1 MQFNKLKTIAAA
13 ALSVAMLF
21 SAAACGTS
29 DKAGDSGSDKG
40 GSSKSVTI
48 TSYDVSSV
56 KKDDA
61 IAALLPESVTKDGK
75 LTIGT
80 NPSYAPAEF
89 LDADGKTQIGYDMDL
104 ARAMGNIFGLDTEI
118 VSSNFDTIIPA
129 IGSKY
134 DLGIAAFTIT
144 KERMESVDFV
154 SYFTAGMGYAV
165 AAGNPKNVDEN
176 DLCGLNVAVETGTVE
191 EEAINKTAKQCKA
204 DGKKDITIQSSKQQT
219 DATTAV
225 VTGKADVFFADSPVV
240 GYAIAQTDGQLEQL
254 GKDFDEVPNA
264 IAIKKG
270 CTKAADAAAALGAI
284 EEAADE
290 ILDAG
295 KVPVLLGGEHLVT
308 LGAVRAAAK
317 KYPDLH
323 IVHFDAHAD
332 LREDYLGEKLSHA
345 SVIRRCWDILGDG
358 RIFQFAIRSG
368 SREEM
373 YWSRGHTTMEK
384 FRADTIEKTVREI
397 AGAPVYVTLDL
408 DAVDPSEFP
417 GTGTPEAGGLRFTE
431 LLSALLVLRPL
442 HVAAFDI
449 CELSPHYDHSGA
461 STALA
466 CKTLREM
473 LLAYCW

>member
-1 MQFNKLKTIAAA
+1 MQFNQLKTIAAA

-29 DKAGDSGSDKG
+29 DKADAGTDSDKG
-40 GSSKSVTI
+40 VSSKSVTI

-104 ARAMGNIFGLDTEI
+104 ARAMGNIFGLETEI

-270 CTKAADAAAALGAI
+270 DSQTTEAVQKAMQKLMDDGTYTK
-284 EEAADE
+284 
-290 ILDAG
+290 ILQHWG
-295 KVPVLLGGEHLVT
+295 VE
-308 LGAVRAAAK
+308 
-317 KYPDLH
+317 
-323 IVHFDAHAD
+323 
-332 LREDYLGEKLSHA
+332 
-345 SVIRRCWDILGDG
+345 
-358 RIFQFAIRSG
+358 
-368 SREEM
+368 
-373 YWSRGHTTMEK
+373 
-384 FRADTIEKTVREI
+384 
-397 AGAPVYVTLDL
+397 
-408 DAVDPSEFP
+408 
-417 GTGTPEAGGLRFTE
+417 
-431 LLSALLVLRPL
+431 
-442 HVAAFDI
+442 
-449 CELSPHYDHSGA
+449 SGA
-461 STALA
+461 LDKAEVNPA
-466 CKTLREM
+466 VE
-473 LLAYCW
+473 

>member
-1 MQFNKLKTIAAA
+1 MQSTKLKSIMAI
-13 ALSVAMLF
+13 ALSSAMLF
-21 SAAACGTS
+21 ATAACGTS
-29 DKAGDSGSDKG
+29 DKADAGTDSDKG
-40 GSSKSVTI
+40 SDAATI

-56 KKDDA
+56 EKDDT

-191 EEAINKTAKQCKA
+191 EEAINKTAKA

-270 CTKAADAAAALGAI
+270 DSQTTEAVQKAMQKLMDDGTYTK
-284 EEAADE
+284 
-290 ILDAG
+290 ILQHWG
-295 KVPVLLGGEHLVT
+295 VE
-308 LGAVRAAAK
+308 
-317 KYPDLH
+317 
-323 IVHFDAHAD
+323 
-332 LREDYLGEKLSHA
+332 
-345 SVIRRCWDILGDG
+345 
-358 RIFQFAIRSG
+358 
-368 SREEM
+368 
-373 YWSRGHTTMEK
+373 
-384 FRADTIEKTVREI
+384 
-397 AGAPVYVTLDL
+397 
-408 DAVDPSEFP
+408 
-417 GTGTPEAGGLRFTE
+417 
-431 LLSALLVLRPL
+431 
-442 HVAAFDI
+442 
-449 CELSPHYDHSGA
+449 SGA
-461 STALA
+461 LDKAEINPA
-466 CKTLREM
+466 VE
-473 LLAYCW
+473 

>member
-1 MQFNKLKTIAAA
+1 MQAGKALKTAAA
-13 ALSVAMLF
+13 FMLSVAML
-21 SAAACGTS
+21 ATGAACGTS
-29 DKAGDSGSDKG
+29 DDSDASASKS
-40 GSSKSVTI
+40 SSKSSELTG
-48 TSYDVSSV
+48 YDVSGV

-61 IAALLPESVTKDGK
+61 IAKMLPDYVTKDGK

-104 ARAMGNIFGLDTEI
+104 ARAMGNIFGLETEI

-165 AAGNPKNVDEN
+165 ATGNPKNVDEN

-254 GKDFDEVPNA
+254 GKGFDEVPNA

-270 CTKAADAAAALGAI
+270 DSQTTEAVQKAMQKLMDDGTYTK
-284 EEAADE
+284 
-290 ILDAG
+290 ILQHWG
-295 KVPVLLGGEHLVT
+295 VE
-308 LGAVRAAAK
+308 
-317 KYPDLH
+317 
-323 IVHFDAHAD
+323 
-332 LREDYLGEKLSHA
+332 
-345 SVIRRCWDILGDG
+345 
-358 RIFQFAIRSG
+358 
-368 SREEM
+368 
-373 YWSRGHTTMEK
+373 
-384 FRADTIEKTVREI
+384 
-397 AGAPVYVTLDL
+397 
-408 DAVDPSEFP
+408 
-417 GTGTPEAGGLRFTE
+417 
-431 LLSALLVLRPL
+431 
-442 HVAAFDI
+442 
-449 CELSPHYDHSGA
+449 SGA
-461 STALA
+461 LDKAEINPA
-466 CKTLREM
+466 VE
-473 LLAYCW
+473 

>member
-1 MQFNKLKTIAAA
+1 MQSTKLKSIMAI
-13 ALSVAMLF
+13 ALSSAMLF
-21 SAAACGTS
+21 ATAACGTS
-29 DKAGDSGSDKG
+29 DKADAGTDSAKGSDAA
-40 GSSKSVTI
+40 TI

-56 KKDDA
+56 EKDDT

-204 DGKKDITIQSSKQQT
+204 DGKKDITSQSSKQQT
-219 DATTAV
+219 DATTA
-225 VTGKADVFFADSPVV
+225 SPVV

-270 CTKAADAAAALGAI
+270 DSQTTEAVQKAMQKLMDDGTYTK
-284 EEAADE
+284 
-290 ILDAG
+290 ILQHWG
-295 KVPVLLGGEHLVT
+295 VE
-308 LGAVRAAAK
+308 
-317 KYPDLH
+317 
-323 IVHFDAHAD
+323 
-332 LREDYLGEKLSHA
+332 
-345 SVIRRCWDILGDG
+345 
-358 RIFQFAIRSG
+358 
-368 SREEM
+368 
-373 YWSRGHTTMEK
+373 
-384 FRADTIEKTVREI
+384 
-397 AGAPVYVTLDL
+397 
-408 DAVDPSEFP
+408 
-417 GTGTPEAGGLRFTE
+417 
-431 LLSALLVLRPL
+431 
-442 HVAAFDI
+442 
-449 CELSPHYDHSGA
+449 SGA
-461 STALA
+461 LDKAEINPA
-466 CKTLREM
+466 VE
-473 LLAYCW
+473 

>member
-1 MQFNKLKTIAAA
+1 ME
-13 ALSVAMLF
+13 
-21 SAAACGTS
+21 
-29 DKAGDSGSDKG
+29 
-40 GSSKSVTI
+40 
-48 TSYDVSSV
+48 
-56 KKDDA
+56 KDDT

-104 ARAMGNIFGLDTEI
+104 ARAMGNIFGLETEI

-165 AAGNPKNVDEN
+165 ATGNPKNVDEN

-191 EEAINKTAKQCKA
+191 EEA

-270 CTKAADAAAALGAI
+270 DSQTTEAVQKAMQKLMDDGTYTK
-284 EEAADE
+284 
-290 ILDAG
+290 ILQHWG
-295 KVPVLLGGEHLVT
+295 VE
-308 LGAVRAAAK
+308 
-317 KYPDLH
+317 
-323 IVHFDAHAD
+323 
-332 LREDYLGEKLSHA
+332 
-345 SVIRRCWDILGDG
+345 
-358 RIFQFAIRSG
+358 
-368 SREEM
+368 
-373 YWSRGHTTMEK
+373 
-384 FRADTIEKTVREI
+384 
-397 AGAPVYVTLDL
+397 
-408 DAVDPSEFP
+408 
-417 GTGTPEAGGLRFTE
+417 
-431 LLSALLVLRPL
+431 
-442 HVAAFDI
+442 
-449 CELSPHYDHSGA
+449 SGA
-461 STALA
+461 LDKAEINPA
-466 CKTLREM
+466 VE
-473 LLAYCW
+473 

>member
-1 MQFNKLKTIAAA
+1 MQSKKLKTIAAA
-13 ALSVAMLF
+13 ALSAAMLF
-21 SAAACGTS
+21 TAAACGTTDEATS
-29 DKAGDSGSDKG
+29 GSDSGS
-40 GSSKSVTI
+40 GSGETKTI

-104 ARAMGNIFGLDTEI
+104 AHALGNVFGLKTEI

-154 SYFTAGMGYAV
+154 SYFTSGMAYAV
-165 AAGNPKNVDEN
+165 AKGNPNKVDAS

-191 EEAINKTAKQCKA
+191 EDAINETAKQCKA

-254 GKDFDEVPNA
+254 GKDFDSVPNA

-270 CTKAADAAAALGAI
+270 DTGTTEAVQKAMQKLMDDGTYGKILKHWGVESGALTKA
-284 EEAADE
+284 EVNPNVE
-290 ILDAG
+290 
-295 KVPVLLGGEHLVT
+295 
-308 LGAVRAAAK
+308 
-317 KYPDLH
+317 
-323 IVHFDAHAD
+323 
-332 LREDYLGEKLSHA
+332 
-345 SVIRRCWDILGDG
+345 
-358 RIFQFAIRSG
+358 
-368 SREEM
+368 
-373 YWSRGHTTMEK
+373 
-384 FRADTIEKTVREI
+384 
-397 AGAPVYVTLDL
+397 
-408 DAVDPSEFP
+408 
-417 GTGTPEAGGLRFTE
+417 
-431 LLSALLVLRPL
+431 
-442 HVAAFDI
+442 
-449 CELSPHYDHSGA
+449 
-461 STALA
+461 
-466 CKTLREM
+466 
-473 LLAYCW
+473 

>member
-1 MQFNKLKTIAAA
+1 MQSTKLKSIMAI
-13 ALSVAMLF
+13 ALSSAMLF
-21 SAAACGTS
+21 ATAACGTS
-29 DKAGDSGSDKG
+29 DKADAGTDSAKGSDAA
-40 GSSKSVTI
+40 TI

-56 KKDDA
+56 EKDDT

-134 DLGIAAFTIT
+134 DLGIAAFTI
-144 KERMESVDFV
+144 
-154 SYFTAGMGYAV
+154 MGYAV

-270 CTKAADAAAALGAI
+270 DSQTAEAVQKAMQKLMDDGTYTK
-284 EEAADE
+284 
-290 ILDAG
+290 ILQHWG
-295 KVPVLLGGEHLVT
+295 VE
-308 LGAVRAAAK
+308 
-317 KYPDLH
+317 
-323 IVHFDAHAD
+323 
-332 LREDYLGEKLSHA
+332 
-345 SVIRRCWDILGDG
+345 
-358 RIFQFAIRSG
+358 
-368 SREEM
+368 
-373 YWSRGHTTMEK
+373 
-384 FRADTIEKTVREI
+384 
-397 AGAPVYVTLDL
+397 
-408 DAVDPSEFP
+408 
-417 GTGTPEAGGLRFTE
+417 
-431 LLSALLVLRPL
+431 
-442 HVAAFDI
+442 
-449 CELSPHYDHSGA
+449 SGA
-461 STALA
+461 LDKAEINPA
-466 CKTLREM
+466 VE
-473 LLAYCW
+473 

>member
-1 MQFNKLKTIAAA
+1 MQAGKALKTAAA
-13 ALSVAMLF
+13 FMLSVAML
-21 SAAACGTS
+21 ATGAACGTS
-29 DKAGDSGSDKG
+29 DDSDASASKS
-40 GSSKSVTI
+40 SSKSSELTG
-48 TSYDVSSV
+48 YDVSGV

-61 IAALLPESVTKDGK
+61 IAKMLPDYVTKDGK

-240 GYAIAQTDGQLEQL
+240 GYAIAQQMVG
-254 GKDFDEVPNA
+254 
-264 IAIKKG
+264 
-270 CTKAADAAAALGAI
+270 
-284 EEAADE
+284 EE
-290 ILDAG
+290 
-295 KVPVLLGGEHLVT
+295 H
-308 LGAVRAAAK
+308 
-317 KYPDLH
+317 DLSLIH
-323 IVHFDAHAD
+323 I
-332 LREDYLGEKLSHA
+332 
-345 SVIRRCWDILGDG
+345 
-358 RIFQFAIRSG
+358 
-368 SREEM
+368 
-373 YWSRGHTTMEK
+373 
-384 FRADTIEKTVREI
+384 
-397 AGAPVYVTLDL
+397 
-408 DAVDPSEFP
+408 
-417 GTGTPEAGGLRFTE
+417 
-431 LLSALLVLRPL
+431 
-442 HVAAFDI
+442 
-449 CELSPHYDHSGA
+449 
-461 STALA
+461 
-466 CKTLREM
+466 
-473 LLAYCW
+473 

>member
-1 MQFNKLKTIAAA
+1 MQAGKALKTAAA
-13 ALSVAMLF
+13 FMLSVAML
-21 SAAACGTS
+21 ATGAACGTS
-29 DKAGDSGSDKG
+29 DDSDASASKS
-40 GSSKSVTI
+40 SSKSSELTG
-48 TSYDVSSV
+48 YDVSGV

-61 IAALLPESVTKDGK
+61 IAKMLPDYVTKDGK

-165 AAGNPKNVDEN
+165 VAGNPKNVDEN

-270 CTKAADAAAALGAI
+270 DSQTTEAVQKAMQKLMDDGTYTK
-284 EEAADE
+284 
-290 ILDAG
+290 ILQHWG
-295 KVPVLLGGEHLVT
+295 VE
-308 LGAVRAAAK
+308 
-317 KYPDLH
+317 
-323 IVHFDAHAD
+323 
-332 LREDYLGEKLSHA
+332 
-345 SVIRRCWDILGDG
+345 
-358 RIFQFAIRSG
+358 
-368 SREEM
+368 
-373 YWSRGHTTMEK
+373 
-384 FRADTIEKTVREI
+384 
-397 AGAPVYVTLDL
+397 
-408 DAVDPSEFP
+408 
-417 GTGTPEAGGLRFTE
+417 
-431 LLSALLVLRPL
+431 
-442 HVAAFDI
+442 
-449 CELSPHYDHSGA
+449 SGA
-461 STALA
+461 LDKAEINPA
-466 CKTLREM
+466 VE
-473 LLAYCW
+473 

>member
-89 LDADGKTQIGYDMDL
+89 LDADARPRSLRHGSCPRHGQHLRSRYRNRLLQLRYDHSGHRL
-104 ARAMGNIFGLDTEI
+104 QVR
-118 VSSNFDTIIPA
+118 S
-129 IGSKY
+129 
-134 DLGIAAFTIT
+134 GIAAFTIT

-270 CTKAADAAAALGAI
+270 DSQTTEAVQKAMQKLMDDGTYTK
-284 EEAADE
+284 
-290 ILDAG
+290 ILQHWG
-295 KVPVLLGGEHLVT
+295 VE
-308 LGAVRAAAK
+308 
-317 KYPDLH
+317 
-323 IVHFDAHAD
+323 
-332 LREDYLGEKLSHA
+332 
-345 SVIRRCWDILGDG
+345 
-358 RIFQFAIRSG
+358 
-368 SREEM
+368 
-373 YWSRGHTTMEK
+373 
-384 FRADTIEKTVREI
+384 
-397 AGAPVYVTLDL
+397 
-408 DAVDPSEFP
+408 
-417 GTGTPEAGGLRFTE
+417 
-431 LLSALLVLRPL
+431 
-442 HVAAFDI
+442 
-449 CELSPHYDHSGA
+449 SGA
-461 STALA
+461 LDKAEINPA
-466 CKTLREM
+466 VE
-473 LLAYCW
+473 

>member
-1 MQFNKLKTIAAA
+1 MQSTKLKSIMAI
-13 ALSVAMLF
+13 ALSSAMLF
-21 SAAACGTS
+21 ATAACGTS
-29 DKAGDSGSDKG
+29 DKADAGTDSAKGSDAA
-40 GSSKSVTI
+40 TI

-56 KKDDA
+56 EKDDT

-104 ARAMGNIFGLDTEI
+104 ARAMGNIFGLETEI

-240 GYAIAQTDGQLEQL
+240 GYAIAQTDGQLEREQ
-254 GKDFDEVPNA
+254 EQ
-264 IAIKKG
+264 IARKPHR
-270 CTKAADAAAALGAI
+270 
-284 EEAADE
+284 
-290 ILDAG
+290 AG
-295 KVPVLLGGEHLVT
+295 KNAVLFTHGG
-308 LGAVRAAAK
+308 RA
-317 KYPDLH
+317 
-323 IVHFDAHAD
+323 
-332 LREDYLGEKLSHA
+332 G
-345 SVIRRCWDILGDG
+345 
-358 RIFQFAIRSG
+358 
-368 SREEM
+368 
-373 YWSRGHTTMEK
+373 
-384 FRADTIEKTVREI
+384 
-397 AGAPVYVTLDL
+397 
-408 DAVDPSEFP
+408 
-417 GTGTPEAGGLRFTE
+417 
-431 LLSALLVLRPL
+431 VLRVFDKKANECLCHKNPL
-442 HVAAFDI
+442 ASKIWCIPRRIAAW
-449 CELSPHYDHSGA
+449 
-461 STALA
+461 STITA
-466 CKTLREM
+466 
-473 LLAYCW
+473 

>member
-1 MQFNKLKTIAAA
+1 MQSTKLKSIMAI
-13 ALSVAMLF
+13 ALSSAMLF
-21 SAAACGTS
+21 ATAACGTS
-29 DKAGDSGSDKG
+29 DKADAGTDSAKGSDAA
-40 GSSKSVTI
+40 TI

-56 KKDDA
+56 EKDDT

-75 LTIGT
+75 LTVGT

-104 ARAMGNIFGLDTEI
+104 ARAMGNIFGLETEI

-270 CTKAADAAAALGAI
+270 DSQTAEAVQKAMQKLMDDGTYTK
-284 EEAADE
+284 
-290 ILDAG
+290 ILQHWG
-295 KVPVLLGGEHLVT
+295 VE
-308 LGAVRAAAK
+308 
-317 KYPDLH
+317 
-323 IVHFDAHAD
+323 
-332 LREDYLGEKLSHA
+332 
-345 SVIRRCWDILGDG
+345 
-358 RIFQFAIRSG
+358 
-368 SREEM
+368 
-373 YWSRGHTTMEK
+373 
-384 FRADTIEKTVREI
+384 
-397 AGAPVYVTLDL
+397 
-408 DAVDPSEFP
+408 
-417 GTGTPEAGGLRFTE
+417 
-431 LLSALLVLRPL
+431 
-442 HVAAFDI
+442 
-449 CELSPHYDHSGA
+449 SGA
-461 STALA
+461 LDKAEINPA
-466 CKTLREM
+466 VE
-473 LLAYCW
+473 

>member
-1 MQFNKLKTIAAA
+1 MQSTKLKSIMAI
-13 ALSVAMLF
+13 ALSSAMLF
-21 SAAACGTS
+21 ATAACGTS
-29 DKAGDSGSDKG
+29 DKADAGTDSAKGSDAA
-40 GSSKSVTI
+40 TI

-56 KKDDA
+56 EKDDT
-61 IAALLPESVTKDGK
+61 IAALLPESVTKD
-75 LTIGT
+75 
-80 NPSYAPAEF
+80 APAEF

-104 ARAMGNIFGLDTEI
+104 ARAMGNIFGLETEI

-165 AAGNPKNVDEN
+165 ATGNPKNVDEN

-270 CTKAADAAAALGAI
+270 DSQTAEAVQKAMQKLMDDGTYTK
-284 EEAADE
+284 
-290 ILDAG
+290 ILQHWG
-295 KVPVLLGGEHLVT
+295 VE
-308 LGAVRAAAK
+308 
-317 KYPDLH
+317 
-323 IVHFDAHAD
+323 
-332 LREDYLGEKLSHA
+332 
-345 SVIRRCWDILGDG
+345 
-358 RIFQFAIRSG
+358 
-368 SREEM
+368 
-373 YWSRGHTTMEK
+373 
-384 FRADTIEKTVREI
+384 
-397 AGAPVYVTLDL
+397 
-408 DAVDPSEFP
+408 
-417 GTGTPEAGGLRFTE
+417 
-431 LLSALLVLRPL
+431 
-442 HVAAFDI
+442 
-449 CELSPHYDHSGA
+449 SGA
-461 STALA
+461 LDKAEINPA
-466 CKTLREM
+466 VE
-473 LLAYCW
+473 

>member
-204 DGKKDITIQSSKQQT
+204 DARKTSPSSPP
-219 DATTAV
+219 
-225 VTGKADVFFADSPVV
+225 S
-240 GYAIAQTDGQLEQL
+240 
-254 GKDFDEVPNA
+254 
-264 IAIKKG
+264 
-270 CTKAADAAAALGAI
+270 
-284 EEAADE
+284 
-290 ILDAG
+290 
-295 KVPVLLGGEHLVT
+295 
-308 LGAVRAAAK
+308 
-317 KYPDLH
+317 
-323 IVHFDAHAD
+323 
-332 LREDYLGEKLSHA
+332 
-345 SVIRRCWDILGDG
+345 
-358 RIFQFAIRSG
+358 
-368 SREEM
+368 SR
-373 YWSRGHTTMEK
+373 
-384 FRADTIEKTVREI
+384 
-397 AGAPVYVTLDL
+397 P
-408 DAVDPSEFP
+408 
-417 GTGTPEAGGLRFTE
+417 TPP
-431 LLSALLVLRPL
+431 PL
-442 HVAAFDI
+442 
-449 CELSPHYDHSGA
+449 
-461 STALA
+461 
-466 CKTLREM
+466 
-473 LLAYCW
+473 W

>member
-21 SAAACGTS
+21 SAAACGS
-29 DKAGDSGSDKG
+29 SDKG

-144 KERMESVDFV
+144 KDRMESVDFV

-270 CTKAADAAAALGAI
+270 DSQTAEAVQKAMQKLMDDGTYTK
-284 EEAADE
+284 
-290 ILDAG
+290 ILQHWG
-295 KVPVLLGGEHLVT
+295 VE
-308 LGAVRAAAK
+308 
-317 KYPDLH
+317 
-323 IVHFDAHAD
+323 
-332 LREDYLGEKLSHA
+332 
-345 SVIRRCWDILGDG
+345 
-358 RIFQFAIRSG
+358 
-368 SREEM
+368 
-373 YWSRGHTTMEK
+373 
-384 FRADTIEKTVREI
+384 
-397 AGAPVYVTLDL
+397 
-408 DAVDPSEFP
+408 
-417 GTGTPEAGGLRFTE
+417 
-431 LLSALLVLRPL
+431 
-442 HVAAFDI
+442 
-449 CELSPHYDHSGA
+449 SGA
-461 STALA
+461 LDKAEINPA
-466 CKTLREM
+466 VE
-473 LLAYCW
+473 

>member
-1 MQFNKLKTIAAA
+1 MQSTKLKSVMAI
-13 ALSVAMLF
+13 ALSSAMLF
-21 SAAACGTS
+21 ATAACGTS
-29 DKAGDSGSDKG
+29 DKADAGTDSDKG

-104 ARAMGNIFGLDTEI
+104 ARAMGNIFGLETEI

-165 AAGNPKNVDEN
+165 AKGNPKNVNPD

-191 EEAINKTAKQCKA
+191 EDAINETAKQCKA

-240 GYAIAQTDGQLEQL
+240 GYAIAQTEGQLEQL
-254 GKDFDEVPNA
+254 GKDFDSVPNA

-270 CTKAADAAAALGAI
+270 DSQTTEAVQKAMQKLMDDGTYTK
-284 EEAADE
+284 
-290 ILDAG
+290 ILQHWG
-295 KVPVLLGGEHLVT
+295 VE
-308 LGAVRAAAK
+308 
-317 KYPDLH
+317 
-323 IVHFDAHAD
+323 
-332 LREDYLGEKLSHA
+332 
-345 SVIRRCWDILGDG
+345 
-358 RIFQFAIRSG
+358 
-368 SREEM
+368 
-373 YWSRGHTTMEK
+373 
-384 FRADTIEKTVREI
+384 
-397 AGAPVYVTLDL
+397 
-408 DAVDPSEFP
+408 
-417 GTGTPEAGGLRFTE
+417 
-431 LLSALLVLRPL
+431 
-442 HVAAFDI
+442 
-449 CELSPHYDHSGA
+449 SGA
-461 STALA
+461 LDKAEINPA
-466 CKTLREM
+466 VE
-473 LLAYCW
+473 